1 MNRIWLPGTPASG
14 IKGRAPKPR
23 GSEALALEQLFE
35 DKPLAVELPS
45 LGSLN
50 TSILSL
56 SDDPALLD
64 HPKHSPTMLNGKG
77 DGISVED
84 DSFVNDQPSLTLKEL
99 LLTADTGQFEFLG
112 MCAALPIPYILTDFL
127 ADAEDESLGTNY
139 LTNELSFSWE

>member
-14 IKGRAPKPR
+14 LKGRTPKPR
-23 GSEALALEQLFE
+23 GSEALALERLFE

-50 TSILSL
+50 NSILSL
-56 SDDPALLD
+56 SDDPALPD
-64 HPKHSPTMLNGKG
+64 HPKYSPTIVNRKG
-77 DGISVED
+77 DGIIVAED

-112 MCAALPIPYILTDFL
+112 MCRVLPCLFRIY
-127 ADAEDESLGTNY
+127 
-139 LTNELSFSWE
+139 